1 MHLLQELFHLDTP
14 TGPAREFLAVVLA
27 IIVGPLLAERARI
40 PGIIGL
46 LVGGLVIGPHG
57 LGVIHQTDA
66 VVPALGHLGL
76 LYLMFLA
83 GLELDLEVF
92 RRNRRAAGIFA
103 LVSFSVPMLFGFG
116 SALGLGFA
124 LAAAVLMGSVWAS
137 HTLVVYPVFRR
148 YGLTTNRA
156 VATAVGATVLT
167 DTLSLIVLAGV
178 AGVTTGKVSG
188 PVLLAHLL
196 IGLALLGAWCF
207 LALPWI
213 ARWFFAGLGQQR
225 TLRFVFVL
233 ACLLSAG
240 ALAQVLGI
248 EDIVGAFFAG
258 LALNR
263 LVPNGG
269 PLMERIEFFGSAL
282 LIPLFLLSVGLII
295 DPAVVANPA
304 TLGLAGV
311 FALACLGGKALA
323 AAATR
328 GLLRFSWAEAGAVF
342 SLTSAQAAATL
353 AATFVGFDIGLIGR
367 TVVNAVLIVIALS
380 LLLASILAN
389 RSARQIQPAA
399 VSGQRLGRAVIL
411 PVVTLEPFGQL
422 TWLADRIARA
432 DGGIVVPVRV
442 NPLSGQD
449 GSGRELLAG
458 ASAIIGHHGVDAD
471 VLERVDQTVESGILH
486 TVASEHGSLL
496 LLAARFGAVTRRIA
510 PEGLDDQVASA
521 SPVPTVLLGPADPP
535 VQRAVLALSPADLGA
550 VEPSLPIAIELAAR
564 LRRGG
569 LHLDVV
575 VPERARGTP
584 PLTPLE
590 GCNFNYSAD
599 RIDWCRRN
607 ARPGTLVILPVR
619 RSWSTTAPDAASL
632 AAQDGL
638 SVAVVAAPHTSGDG
652 AADQAIK
659 VVVGRT
665 QDPNRSQPEPV

>member
-1 MHLLQELFHLDTP
+1 MHLLQELFHLDMP
-14 TGPAREFLAVVLA
+14 TGPAREFLAVVVA

-57 LGVIHQTDA
+57 LGIIHQTDA

-124 LAAAVLMGSVWAS
+124 LAAALLMGSVWAS

-240 ALAQVLGI
+240 VLAQVLGI

-295 DPAVVANPA
+295 DPEVVANPA

-323 AAATR
+323 AAATHR
-328 GLLRFSWAEAGAVF
+328 LLRFSWAEAGAVY
-342 SLTSAQAAATL
+342 SLTAAQAAATL
-353 AATFVGFDIGLIGR
+353 AATFVGFDIGLIGQ

-380 LLLASILAN
+380 LLLSSILAN
-389 RSARQIQPAA
+389 RSARRIQPAV
-399 VSGQRLGRAVIL
+399 VSGRRLGRVVIL

-422 TWLADRIARA
+422 TWLADRIAEA
-432 DGGIVVPVRV
+432 DGGVVVPVRV
-442 NPLSGQD
+442 RPLTNHD
-449 GSGRELLAG
+449 GDKELLDG
-458 ASAIIGHHGVDAD
+458 ASAIIGRHGVDAD

-486 TVASEHGSLL
+486 TVASEHGTLL

-510 PEGLDDQVASA
+510 PQGLDDQVASA
-521 SPVPTVLLGPADPP
+521 SPVPTVLLGSADPP

-590 GCNFNYSAD
+590 GCSFDYSAD

-665 QDPNRSQPEPV
+665 QDPNRFQPEPV

>member
-1 MHLLQELFHLDTP
+1 VHLLHELFHLDMT
-14 TGPAREFLAVVLA
+14 TGPTREFLAVVVA

-46 LVGGLVIGPHG
+46 LVAGLVIGPHG
-57 LGVIHQTDA
+57 LGIIHQTDA

-92 RRNRRAAGIFA
+92 RHNRRAAGVFA
-103 LVSFSVPMLFGFG
+103 LITFSLPMLFGAS
-116 SALGLGFA
+116 SALALGFA
-124 LAAAVLMGSVWAS
+124 AAAALLMGAVWAS
-137 HTLVVYPVFRR
+137 HTLVVYPVFQR

-156 VATAVGATVLT
+156 VATSVGATVLT
-167 DTLSLIVLAGV
+167 DTLALVVLAGV

-188 PVLLAHLL
+188 PVLLVRIL
-196 IGLALLGAWCF
+196 IGLALLLAWCF
-207 LALPWI
+207 VALPWI

-240 ALAQVLGI
+240 VVAQVLGI

-304 TLGLAGV
+304 TLTLAGV
-311 FALACLGGKALA
+311 FALACFGGKALA
-323 AAATR
+323 ATATR
-328 GLLRFSWAEAGAVF
+328 RVLGFSWAEVGAVF

-353 AATFVGFDIGLIGR
+353 AATFVGFDIGLISQR
-367 TVVNAVLIVIALS
+367 VVNAVLIVIAIS
-380 LLLASILAN
+380 LLLASVLAN
-389 RSARQIQPAA
+389 RAARRIQPAV
-399 VSGQRLGRAVIL
+399 VSGRRLGRAVIL

-422 TWLADRIARA
+422 TWLADRIAEA
-432 DGGIVVPVRV
+432 DGGVVVPVRV
-442 NPLSGQD
+442 SPLAGQD
-449 GSGRELLAG
+449 RGRELLDG
-458 ASAIIGHHGVDAD
+458 ASAIIGHQGLDAD
-471 VLERVDQTVESGILH
+471 VLQRVDQTVESGILH
-486 TVASEHGSLL
+486 TVVSERGSLL
-496 LLAARFGAVTRRIA
+496 LLAASFHAVARRIS
-510 PEGLDDQVASA
+510 PRGLEDQVASA
-521 SPVPTVLLGPADPP
+521 SPVPTVLLGPAGEP
-535 VQRAVLALSPADLGA
+535 VQRVVLALSPADLNA
-550 VEPSLPIAIELAAR
+550 VEPSLPVAIELAAR

-590 GCNFNYSAD
+590 GCNFNFSGD

-607 ARPGTLVILPVR
+607 IRPGTLVILPVR
-619 RSWSTTAPDAASL
+619 RSWSTTAPDAATL
-632 AAQDGL
+632 AAQDGC

-652 AADQAIK
+652 NADQAIK
-659 VVVGRT
+659 VVVGRG
-665 QDPNRSQPEPV
+665 QDHHHSTPEPV

>member
-1 MHLLQELFHLDTP
+1 VHLLQELFHIDMP
-14 TGPAREFLAVVLA
+14 TGPAREFLAVVVA
-27 IIVGPLLAERARI
+27 IIVGPLLAERVRI

-92 RRNRRAAGIFA
+92 RRNRREAGVFA
-103 LVSFSVPMLFGFG
+103 LISFSLPMLFGFG

-124 LAAAVLMGSVWAS
+124 LAAALLMGSVWAS
-137 HTLVVYPVFRR
+137 HTLVVYPVFQR

-156 VATAVGATVLT
+156 VATSVGATVLT
-167 DTLSLIVLAGV
+167 DTLALIVLAGV
-178 AGVTTGKVSG
+178 AGVTTGRVSG
-188 PVLLAHLL
+188 PVLLVRIL
-196 IGLALLGAWCF
+196 IGLALLLAWCF

-233 ACLLSAG
+233 ACLLSA
-240 ALAQVLGI
+240 AVLAEVLGI

-295 DPAVVANPA
+295 DPAVVANPS
-304 TLGLAGV
+304 TLALAGV
-311 FALACLGGKALA
+311 FALACFGGKALA
-323 AAATR
+323 ATATR
-328 GLLRFSWAEAGAVF
+328 RVLGFTWPEVGAVF

-353 AATFVGFDIGLIGR
+353 AATFVGFDIGLIGQR
-367 TVVNAVLIVIALS
+367 VVNAVLIVIALS
-380 LLLASILAN
+380 LLLASVLAN
-389 RSARQIQPAA
+389 RSARRIQPTV
-399 VSGQRLGRAVIL
+399 VSGRRLGRAVIL

-422 TWLADRIARA
+422 TWLAERIAQA

-442 NPLSGQD
+442 NPLSAQD
-449 GSGRELLAG
+449 GDKELLDG
-458 ASAIIGHHGVDAD
+458 ASEIIGHHGVDAD
-471 VLERVDQTVESGILH
+471 VLQRVDQTVESGILH
-486 TVASEHGSLL
+486 TVVSEHGSLL
-496 LLAARFGAVTRRIA
+496 LLAARFHAVTRRIA
-510 PEGLDDQVASA
+510 PSGLEDQVTSA
-521 SPVPTVLLGPADPP
+521 SPVPTVLLGAADVP
-535 VQRAVLALSPADLGA
+535 VQRVVLALSSADLGA

-564 LRRGG
+564 LRRSG

-575 VPERARGTP
+575 APERARGTP

-590 GCNFNYSAD
+590 GCNFNFSGD

-607 ARPGTLVILPVR
+607 IRPGTLVILPVR
-619 RSWSTTAPDAASL
+619 RSWSATAPDAATL
-632 AAQDGL
+632 AAQDGC
-638 SVAVVAAPHTSGDG
+638 SVAVVAAPHTSGEG
-652 AADQAIK
+652 NADQAIK
-659 VVVGRT
+659 VVVGRGQVHSHST
-665 QDPNRSQPEPV
+665 PEPV

>member
-1 MHLLQELFHLDTP
+1 VHLLHELFHLDMV
-14 TGPAREFLAVVLA
+14 TGPTREFLAVVVA

-57 LGVIHQTDA
+57 LGIIHQTDA

-92 RRNRRAAGIFA
+92 RRNRRAAGVFA
-103 LVSFSVPMLFGFG
+103 LITFSLPMLFGFG

-124 LAAAVLMGSVWAS
+124 VAAALLMGSVWAS
-137 HTLVVYPVFRR
+137 HTLVVYPVFQR

-156 VATAVGATVLT
+156 VATSVGATVLT
-167 DTLSLIVLAGV
+167 DTLALIVLAGV
-178 AGVTTGKVSG
+178 AGVTTGRVSG
-188 PVLLAHLL
+188 PVLLARII
-196 IGLALLGAWCF
+196 IGLALLVAWCF

-225 TLRFVFVL
+225 TLRFVFIL

-240 ALAQVLGI
+240 VLAELLGI

-295 DPAVVANPA
+295 DPAVVANPS
-304 TLGLAGV
+304 TLALAGV
-311 FALACLGGKALA
+311 FALACFGGKAI
-323 AAATR
+323 AATATR
-328 GLLRFSWAEAGAVF
+328 RVLGFSWAEVGAVF

-353 AATFVGFDIGLIGR
+353 AATFVGFDIGLIGQR
-367 TVVNAVLIVIALS
+367 VVNAVLIVIALS
-380 LLLASILAN
+380 LVLASVLAN
-389 RSARQIQPAA
+389 RSARRIQPAV
-399 VSGQRLGRAVIL
+399 VSGRRLGRAVIL

-422 TWLADRIARA
+422 TWLADRIAEA

-442 NPLSGQD
+442 NPLTDQD
-449 GSGRELLAG
+449 GGKELLDG
-458 ASAIIGHHGVDAD
+458 ASAIIGRHGVDAD
-471 VLERVDQTVESGILH
+471 VLQRVDQTVEAGILH
-486 TVASEHGSLL
+486 TVVSEHGSLL
-496 LLAARFGAVTRRIA
+496 LLAARFHAVGRRIS
-510 PEGLDDQVASA
+510 PNGLEDQVATA
-521 SPVPTVLLGPADPP
+521 SPVPTVLLGAADEP
-535 VQRAVLALSPADLGA
+535 VQRVVLALSTADLNA
-550 VEPSLPIAIELAAR
+550 VEPSLPISIELAAR

-590 GCNFNYSAD
+590 GCNFNFSGD
-599 RIDWCRRN
+599 RIDWCRGN
-607 ARPGTLVILPVR
+607 VRPGTLVILPVR
-619 RSWSTTAPDAASL
+619 RSWSTTAPDAANL
-632 AAQDGL
+632 AAQDGC

-652 AADQAIK
+652 NADQAIK
-659 VVVGRT
+659 VVVGRG
-665 QDPNRSQPEPV
+665 QDHSHSTPEPV